1 MLPHTVRERNRL
13 NCWKIIPIPSRT
25 SRSSRSVRPVI
36 SRPPTRDACPQVV
49 GSSALISRTSVD
61 FPAPE

>member
-25 SRSSRSVRPVI
+25 SRSSRSWRVVI
-36 SRPPTRDACPQVV
+36 SRPSMRTLPEVV
-49 GSSALISRTSVD
+49 VSRALISRTRVD